1 MCVRRTLITG
11 ALILTFPCV
20 FSVCVVL
27 TGKMREETSSFHSK
41 ATTTASSL
49 ENTMAEKQHATDDVT
64 LLRHFMDCFSGS
76 VQSEKIVHFVC
87 KLNWKTSRCVS

>member
-20 FSVCVVL
+20 FTVCVVL

-41 ATTTASSL
+41 ATATASSL
-49 ENTMAEKQHATDDVT
+49 EKHNGEKQHATDDVT
-64 LLRHFMDCFSGS
+64 LLRHFMDRFSGS
-76 VQSEKIVHFVC
+76 VQSEKKVQFIC
-87 KLNWKTSRCVS
+87 QLNWKTSRCGS